1 MAYFR
6 PTNYLSIMTDTTQA
20 KISRN
25 VAFLVLV
32 ASLGYFVDIYD
43 LVIFSIVRLRSL
55 QEIGVPADRIE
66 TDGNYIINMQ
76 MFGLL
81 LGGIL
86 WGVIG
91 DKLGRIKVLFGSIF
105 LYSIGN
111 IVNGMVH
118 DVNSYAIIRFVAG
131 IGLAGELGAGITL
144 VSETLSKERRGYGT
158 TIVAMIGLLGAV
170 AAAWVGHYNW
180 RTAYFV
186 GGGLGIVLLL
196 LRMGTFESGMFKNI
210 HDKDISKG
218 NIFMLF
224 NNRKRFLKYLYCI
237 LIGAPLWYVVGV
249 LVTKA
254 PEFGIALGAPKP
266 LIAGTGIL
274 FTYVGISVGG
284 VFAGLLAQ
292 YSRSRKNTMFVFLLL
307 SLISVMFYLSAKG
320 ITQTQF
326 KWLCFFM
333 GFAVGYWAT
342 FVTIA
347 SEQFGT
353 NIRSTVTTTVPNF
366 VRGSLI
372 PINFAFSALMVHF
385 GRIQTGYI
393 MMIALTAISLFATSQ
408 LKETFDKDLDYIEDE
423 GANMMT

>member
-1 MAYFR
+1 M
-6 PTNYLSIMTDTTQA
+6 TQA
-20 KISRN
+20 ILANPKKN
-25 VAFLVLV
+25 VIFLVLV

-43 LVIFSIVRLRSL
+43 LVIFSIVRVRSL
-55 QEIGVPADRIE
+55 QDIGVPADRIE
-66 TDGNYIINMQ
+66 ADGTYIINMQ

-81 LGGIL
+81 LGGII

-105 LYSIGN
+105 LYSVGN
-111 IVNGMVH
+111 IINGTIH
-118 DVNSYAIIRFVAG
+118 DVNTYAIIRFVTG

-158 TIVAMIGLLGAV
+158 TIVAMVGLLGAV
-170 AAAWVGHYNW
+170 AAALAGKYDW
-180 RTAYFV
+180 RIAYYI
-186 GGGLGIVLLL
+186 GGGLGVLLLL

-210 HDKDISKG
+210 SDKDVSKG
-218 NIFMLF
+218 NILMLF

-237 LIGAPLWYVVGV
+237 LIGAPLWYVVGI

-254 PEFGIALGAPKP
+254 PEFGVALGAKEP
-266 LIAGTGIL
+266 LSAGSGIMY
-274 FTYVGISVGG
+274 TYIGISIGG
-284 VFAGLLAQ
+284 IFAGLLAQ
-292 YSRSRKNTMFVFLLL
+292 YSRSRKNTMFMFLLL
-307 SLISVMFYLSAKG
+307 SLISAMFYLSAKG
-320 ITQTQF
+320 ITTSQF
-326 KWLCFFM
+326 TWLCFFM

-372 PINFAFSALMVHF
+372 PINFFFAFLMNYF
-385 GRIQTGYI
+385 GRINAGYI
-393 MMIALTAISLFATSQ
+393 TMVLLTAIALFAVSQ
-408 LKETFDKDLDYIEDE
+408 LEETFDKDLDYIEDE
-423 GANMMT
+423 GGNMTT

>member
-1 MAYFR
+1 
-6 PTNYLSIMTDTTQA
+6 MTDAAAA
-20 KISRN
+20 KASRN
-25 VAFLVLV
+25 VLFLVLV

-43 LVIFSIVRLRSL
+43 LVIFSIVRLKSL
-55 QEIGVPADRIE
+55 LDIGVPAGNLE
-66 TDGNYIINMQ
+66 TEGNYVMNMQ

-81 LGGIL
+81 MGGII

-105 LYSIGN
+105 LYSIAN
-111 IVNGMVH
+111 FVNGMVH
-118 DVNSYAIIRFVAG
+118 DVNSYAVIRLIAG

-170 AAAWVGHYNW
+170 AAAYVGKYDW

-237 LIGAPLWYVVGV
+237 LIGAPLWYVVGI

-254 PEFGIALGAPKP
+254 PEFGKALGAPVS
-266 LIAGTGIL
+266 LNAGSGIM
-274 FTYVGISVGG
+274 FTYIGISVGG

-292 YSRSRKNTMFVFLLL
+292 YSRSRKNTMFIFLLL
-307 SLISVMFYLSAKG
+307 SIITVMFYLSAKG
-320 ITQTQF
+320 ITTVQF
-326 KWLCFFM
+326 NWLCLAM

-372 PINFAFSALMVHF
+372 PINFAFNALMLHF
-385 GRIQTGYI
+385 GRISAGYI
-393 MMIALTAISLFATSQ
+393 MMIALTIIALFATSQ
-408 LKETFDKDLDYIEDE
+408 LKETFDKDLDYVEDE
-423 GANMMT
+423 ELNMTT